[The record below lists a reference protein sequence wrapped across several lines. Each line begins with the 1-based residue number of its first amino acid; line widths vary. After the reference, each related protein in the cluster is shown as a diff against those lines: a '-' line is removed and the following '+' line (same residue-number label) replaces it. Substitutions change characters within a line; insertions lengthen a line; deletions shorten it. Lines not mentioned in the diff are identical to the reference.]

1 MGLVNSAQVHY
12 SQLTCQQL
20 RAEQQQQK
28 KRREKRKTQN
38 VNAKLIWIQMGTK
51 FLWIKQH
58 PIAWIWDRRF
68 HDGDGDLDGAVVEG
82 SRVVVGV

>member
-1 MGLVNSAQVHY
+1 MHC

-20 RAEQQQQK
+20 RAKQQHK
-28 KRREKRKTQN
+28 KKEREKRRTQN
-38 VNAKLIWIQMGTK
+38 ANAKLIWIQTGTK